1 MKVRANAASP
11 LAKARSEA
19 AKARSKAEAALLAW
33 HKGSA
38 APETVLPILR
48 LAAATAADHSNLGA
62 ILRSA
67 GDNAGAEAAYRQ
79 ALAVDPAFAAANYN
93 LGNLLTDEGRL
104 AEAAGAYR
112 SAVASRSTYAEAWN
126 ALGTVSQRQG
136 HLKDAEAAFRS
147 AVHHAPRWAEAR
159 TNLGLALFALDRLDE
174 AGRTLREA
182 IRLDPDHSPAHGNL
196 GALLLRGGHPIAA
209 EAATRAALER
219 APAEH
224 RWTSN
229 LAGALQMQGRH
240 QEAEAEYRRALE
252 LRPDYASGHGN
263 LLFALNYRGDVTA
276 PDVFAEYRAWDRRHA
291 QKLREPTPRP
301 QPITGRRIR
310 VGYVSPDF
318 RQHAVALFSEPLLAA
333 HDRTRISL
341 HCYAEVPL
349 EDETTYRF
357 RALADEWR
365 STVGLTDEQLAELI
379 RRDQID
385 VLIDLAGHT
394 AGNRLL
400 AFARKPAPVQIEYM
414 LGHGYT
420 SGLSAMDV
428 FLADSTLAPREADQL
443 FSERIVR
450 LSRIPLA
457 YNPQP
462 GMPEVAPLPAIR
474 NAHVT
479 FGYFGRPE
487 RLNPQVIAAWAR
499 ILQGVPG
506 SRLVLNNRN
515 FTEMAFRQLFR
526 DRFTPYGIGPDRLDL
541 VYTTPQPLTWNA
553 YGGIDIAL
561 DPFPHN
567 AGTTTIEA
575 LWMGVPVAS
584 LAGRPTIG
592 RFGATILHAVGLDDW
607 VAQDLETH
615 VSHVIEAA
623 SDLTGLAALR
633 AELRGRFRRSPLMDA
648 AGLAR
653 ELEDLYETLLKNTGP
668 DANELQRLFSAGEM
682 DGAKRLADQRLAV
695 NPKDPTAAHVAGL
708 IAFSQKRAAEADRL
722 LAITIANAPEDVE
735 ARANHAAVLRTLGR
749 LSDAEAAARASL
761 ALSPD
766 RPETHNNL
774 GNILRDAGRYDESI
788 AAFRAALKTAPA
800 FADAWANL
808 AWVLSLSGLAKE
820 AEEAARRAIAHDP
833 KNHNGHNNL
842 GLALMRQSRLRE
854 AEAALRQA
862 LALRPDLALS
872 HSNILFC
879 LNYREDLTAEQIFA
893 EYQAWDRRHARPLAP
908 ANPRYDLD
916 RTPGRR
922 LRIGYVSPDF
932 RTHAVALFSEP
943 MLAAHDRSEVELVC
957 YAEVPVE
964 DATTA
969 RFRGLADNWRS
980 TVGLTDEQVAEM
992 IHADRI
998 DVLVDLAG
1006 HTAGN
1011 RLLAFAR
1018 KPAPVMIE
1026 YMLGHGYSSG
1036 LSAIDAFLADETLA
1050 PEGSESLFS
1059 EHLLRLPRIPLA
1071 YRPPEHMPPVAPLP
1085 SLTTGKVTFGYF
1097 GRTVRLTDAVVETWA
1112 RILHMVP
1119 GSKLVLNS
1127 SPFAEPA
1134 GRSQCAAR
1142 FAGHGIGPD
1151 QLELICTSP
1160 QPATWMAYGRI
1171 DIALDPFPHNAGT
1184 TTIEALWQGV
1194 PVVTLAGRPTVG
1206 RFGAAI
1212 LHAVGLDD
1220 WVASDPDAY
1229 VARAAA
1235 AAADLTGLGLLRA
1248 ELRRRFA
1255 EGPLADT
1262 AGLARTLETTYR
1274 MLWDEWREG
1283 AQTRLRRLLGEG
1295 RHDELRSCAQRLL
1308 SRDASHPDAL
1318 HVLGVLAFQDGNP
1331 GQAAELLGRA
1341 RPNPDVL
1348 SDRGVALRTLG
1359 RVAEA
1364 EASYRAALALAPAH
1378 IHSLGNF
1385 GNLLLDLKRAEEA
1398 EAAFASALAQAP
1410 DQPWLLRGQ
1419 ALAALAL
1426 EKPAVAERL
1435 LRRGLA
1441 LAPGDAE
1448 LHETLGVLLGQNG
1461 RMIEAEKHHRAALP
1475 RIRDR
1480 HRCLGNLGTLLQT
1493 QGRHREADAC
1503 YREAL
1508 TLHPE
1513 YASAHSNLLFSLN
1526 YREDLS
1532 PEAIAAEYRAWGE
1545 RQARNIIRLT
1555 PPEPEPLEERRMRI
1569 GYVSP
1574 DFRQHAVAL
1583 FAEPLIASHDRRR
1596 TEVFCYAEVPVEDAV
1611 TARFRAHADHWRSA
1625 VSLSDA
1631 QLAAQIRADGI
1642 DVLIDLAGHTAG
1654 TRLLALARRPA
1665 PLQVQYI
1672 LGHGYTSGMQAMDVF
1687 LADEFL
1693 APPGTEALF
1702 TERLIRLPRIP
1713 FAYRPPE
1720 DMPPVAELPALRNGY
1735 ITFGH
1740 FGRPDRLSSGTI
1752 ETWARLLR
1760 AVPNARLLLNS
1771 RPFCEPAF
1779 RDLIAGR
1786 FLVHGIERDRV
1797 ELTYTHPQP
1806 RTWEAYG
1813 TIDIALDPFPHNAGT
1828 TTIEALWQGVPV
1840 LTLADRPPLGRFG
1853 ASILHCAGLDD
1864 WIAADRDAYV
1874 RRGIQAAAGDLQPL
1888 ATIRSGL
1895 RARMARSDLCDAAG
1909 LARLIEETTRTLLVE
1924 RQAGRLAAD

>member
-11 LAKARSEA
+11 QAKARTE
-19 AKARSKAEAALLAW
+19 AEAALLAW

-48 LAAATAADHSNLGA
+48 RAATTAADHSNLGA
-62 ILRSA
+62 VLRSA
-67 GDNAGAEAAYRQ
+67 GDKAGAEAAYRQ
-79 ALAVDPAFAAANYN
+79 AIAVHPAFAAAHYN
-93 LGNLLTDEGRL
+93 LGNLLAEEGKL
-104 AEAAGAYR
+104 AEAAAAYR
-112 SAVASRSTYAEAWN
+112 SAADARPTYAEAWN
-126 ALGTVSQRQG
+126 ALGTVAQRQG
-136 HLKDAEAAFRS
+136 HLQQAEAAFRS
-147 AVHHAPRWAEAR
+147 AAQHAPQWVEAR
-159 TNLGLALFALDRLDE
+159 TNLGLAIFALDRLDE
-174 AGRTLREA
+174 AERTLQEA
-182 IRLDPDHSPAHGNL
+182 IRLDPGHAPAHGNL
-196 GALLLRGGHPIAA
+196 GAVLMRGGCPIAA

-219 APAEH
+219 APEEH
-224 RWTSN
+224 RWISN

-263 LLFALNYRGDVTA
+263 LLFALNYQDDVTG
-276 PDVFAEYRAWDRRHA
+276 PQVFAEYCEWDRRHA
-291 QKLREPTPRP
+291 RKLREPTPRTP
-301 QPITGRRIR
+301 PTAGRRLR
-310 VGYVSPDF
+310 VGYVSADF

-333 HDRTRISL
+333 HDRNRISL
-341 HCYAEVPL
+341 YCYAEVPL
-349 EDETTYRF
+349 EDDTTQRF
-357 RALADEWR
+357 RNLADEWR
-365 STVGLTDEQLAELI
+365 STVGLTDEQLAALI

-428 FLADSTLAPREADQL
+428 FLADPTLAPPEADQL

-457 YNPQP
+457 YNPP
-462 GMPEVAPLPAIR
+462 AGMPDVAPLPALT
-474 NAHVT
+474 NGHTT

-499 ILQGVPG
+499 ILKGVPG

-515 FTEMAFRQLFR
+515 FLEPAFRRLFL
-526 DRFTPYGIGPDRLDL
+526 DRFDAHGIGPDRLDL
-541 VYTTPQPLTWNA
+541 VYTAPQPLTWEA
-553 YGGIDIAL
+553 YGRIDIAL

-584 LAGRPTIG
+584 LAGRPSVG
-592 RFGATILHAVGLDDW
+592 RFGASILHAVGLDCW
-607 VAQDLETH
+607 VAHDIDAY
-615 VSHVIEAA
+615 VNHVIAAA
-623 SDLTGLAALR
+623 SDPTALAALR
-633 AELRGRFRRSPLMDA
+633 TELRDRFRHSPLMDA

-653 ELEDLYETLLKNTGP
+653 ELEDLFETLLANTAP
-668 DANELQRLFSAGEM
+668 NSDELRRLFSAGDM
-682 DGAKRLADQRLAV
+682 DAAKRLAEQLLAS
-695 NPKDPTAAHVAGL
+695 NPNDPTAAHVAGL
-708 IAFSQKRAAEADRL
+708 IAFNQKRTAEADRL
-722 LAITIANAPEDVE
+722 LAIAIANAPTDIE
-735 ARANHAAVLRTLGR
+735 AHANHAAILRTLGR
-749 LSDAEAAARASL
+749 LPEAEAAARASL
-761 ALSPD
+761 ALAPD

-774 GNILRDAGRYDESI
+774 GNIFRDGGRYDESI
-788 AAFRAALKTAPA
+788 GAFRAALKAAPG

-820 AEEAARRAIAHDP
+820 AEEAARQAIAHDP

-842 GLALMRQSRLRE
+842 GLALMRQSLLRE
-854 AEAALRQA
+854 AEAALRTA
-862 LALRPDLALS
+862 LELRPDLALS

-893 EYQAWDRRHARPLAP
+893 EYQDWDRRHARPLMP
-908 ANPRYDLD
+908 ANPHFDLD
-916 RTPGRR
+916 RGPGRR
-922 LRIGYVSPDF
+922 LRVGYVSPDF

-943 MLAAHDRSEVELVC
+943 MLAAHDKRQVEIVC

-969 RFRGLADNWRS
+969 RFRALADHWRS
-980 TVGLTDEQVAEM
+980 TVGLTDQQVADM
-992 IHADRI
+992 IRADRI

-1011 RLLAFAR
+1011 RLLSFAR

-1036 LSAIDAFLADETLA
+1036 LSAITAFLADDALA
-1050 PEGSESLFS
+1050 PEGSEALFS
-1059 EHLLRLPRIPLA
+1059 EHLVRLPRIPLA
-1071 YRPPEHMPPVAPLP
+1071 YRPPENMPPVAPLP
-1085 SLTTGKVTFGYF
+1085 SLATGQVTFGYF

-1112 RILHMVP
+1112 RILHAVS

-1127 SPFAEPA
+1127 SPFSEPA
-1134 GRSQCAAR
+1134 GRTQCASR
-1142 FAGHGIGPD
+1142 FAVHGVRPD

-1160 QPATWMAYGRI
+1160 QPTTWAAYGRI

-1212 LHAVGLDD
+1212 LHAVGLDG
-1220 WVASDPDAY
+1220 WVAPDQDAY
-1229 VARAAA
+1229 VARAVAA
-1235 AAADLTGLGLLRA
+1235 ATDLPALARLRGELRA
-1248 ELRRRFA
+1248 RFA
-1255 EGPLADT
+1255 NGPLADPT
-1262 AGLARTLETTYR
+1262 GLTRTLEATYR
-1274 MLWDEWREG
+1274 MLWDEWPEG

-1295 RHDELRSCAQRLL
+1295 PHDELRSYAQRLL
-1308 SRDASHPDAL
+1308 SRDPSHPDAL
-1318 HVLGVLAFQDGNP
+1318 HVLGVLAFQGGDP
-1331 GQAAELLGRA
+1331 AQAAELLGRA
-1341 RPNPDVL
+1341 RPTADIL
-1348 SDRGVALRTLG
+1348 TDRGVALRTLG
-1359 RVAEA
+1359 RAAEA
-1364 EASYRAALALAPAH
+1364 EASYRAALALAPTHVHA
-1378 IHSLGNF
+1378 LGNL

-1398 EAAFASALAQAP
+1398 EAVFVAALAQAP

-1426 EKPAVAERL
+1426 EKPGVAEPL

-1441 LAPGDAE
+1441 LSPGDAE

-1461 RMIEAEKHHRAALP
+1461 RMIEAERHHRAALP

-1480 HRCLGNLGTLLQT
+1480 HRCLSNLATLLQT
-1493 QGRHREADAC
+1493 QGLHREADAC

-1508 TLHPE
+1508 ALNPD

-1526 YREDLS
+1526 YREDL
-1532 PEAIAAEYRAWGE
+1532 PAEAIAAEYRAWGE
-1545 RQARNIIRLT
+1545 RHTRGIAPL
-1555 PPEPEPLEERRMRI
+1555 PSAEPEALEGRRLRI
-1569 GYVSP
+1569 GYLSP
-1574 DFRQHAVAL
+1574 DFRKHAVAL
-1583 FAEPLIASHDRRR
+1583 FSEPLIAGHDRRQV
-1596 TEVFCYAEVPVEDAV
+1596 EVFCYAEVPVEDPV
-1611 TARFRAHADHWRSA
+1611 TARFRNHADHWRST
-1625 VSLSDA
+1625 VGMSDA
-1631 QLAAQIRADGI
+1631 ELAARIRADGI
-1642 DVLIDLAGHTAG
+1642 DVVIDLAGHTSG

-1665 PLQVQYI
+1665 PIQVQYI
-1672 LGHGYTSGMQAMDVF
+1672 LGHGYTSGMQAMDAF
-1687 LADEFL
+1687 LADEQL

-1713 FAYRPPE
+1713 FAYRPPD
-1720 DMPPVAELPALRNGY
+1720 DMPQVGPLPAVRNGF

-1740 FGRPDRLSSGTI
+1740 FGRPERLSAGTI
-1752 ETWARLLR
+1752 ETWAKLLHG
-1760 AVPNARLLLNS
+1760 VPNSRLILNS
-1771 RPFCEPAF
+1771 RPFFEPAF

-1786 FLVHGIERDRV
+1786 FIAHGISRDRL

-1813 TIDIALDPFPHNAGT
+1813 GIDIALDPFPHNAGT

-1840 LTLADRPPLGRFG
+1840 LTLTDRPPLGRFG
-1853 ASILHCAGLDD
+1853 ACILHCVGLDD
-1864 WIAADRDAYV
+1864 WIAPDRDEYV
-1874 RRGIQAAAGDLQPL
+1874 SRAIRAAGDVQVL
-1888 ATIRSGL
+1888 AGIRGGL
-1895 RARMARSDLCDAAG
+1895 RARVAQSDLCDAAG
-1909 LARLIEETTRTLLVE
+1909 LARHIEETSRTLLME
-1924 RQAGRLAAD
+1924 RQADKLAAD